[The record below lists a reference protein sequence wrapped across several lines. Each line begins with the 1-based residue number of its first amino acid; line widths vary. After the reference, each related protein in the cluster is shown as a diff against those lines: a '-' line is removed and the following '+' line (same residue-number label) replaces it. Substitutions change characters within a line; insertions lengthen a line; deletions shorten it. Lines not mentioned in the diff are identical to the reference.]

1 MSKVKVAVNGYG
13 TVGKR
18 IADAVSFQNDMELI
32 GIAKT
37 RLDFQA
43 QLAINKGYNV
53 YISDLEQKKKSKEI
67 GIEVTG
73 GLEDMLNEADIVV
86 DCTPDG
92 VGEKNKPY
100 YEKAGIKA
108 IWQGGEDHEIAGFSF
123 NAFANYEAAIG
134 RNFARVVS
142 CNTTGLTRVLYL
154 LDKAYGIDKTRV
166 TLIRRAA
173 DPNDIKTGPINAIV
187 PDIEMPSHHGPDVQ
201 TILPHINIAT
211 VAVKVP
217 TTLMHLHAINI
228 KFRNKCSSKDLI
240 EILSHSS
247 RMRLLSGK
255 SGIKST
261 AQIFELGRD
270 IGRPRNDMWE
280 NNIWIDSINIH
291 DGEAYFFQAIHQE
304 CVTVPENIDAIRA
317 MMDIE
322 KDGMRSI
329 KKTNKA
335 LGIPAPKD
343 TA

>member
-1 MSKVKVAVNGYG
+1 MKAKVAINGYG

-18 IADAVSFQNDMELI
+18 VADAVAVQDDMEVV
-32 GIAKT
+32 GVVKT
-37 RLDFQA
+37 RPSFDALIA
-43 QLAINKGYNV
+43 LEKGFTLYTATKEN
-53 YISDLEQKKKSKEI
+53 LEEFKKSK
-67 GIEVTG
+67 IEVG
-73 GLEDMLNEADIVV
+73 GTLEELLDKADIVV

-92 VGEKNKPY
+92 IGEKNKLL

-108 IWQGGEDHEIAGFSF
+108 IWQGGEEHEIAGFSF
-123 NAFANYEAAIG
+123 NAFANYDAAIG
-134 RNFARVVS
+134 RDYTRVVS

-154 LDKAYGIDKTRV
+154 LDKAFGIDKARI

-187 PDIEMPSHHGPDVQ
+187 PDIQMPSHHGPDVQ

-228 KFRNKCSSKDLI
+228 KCARKCSSKDIIDLF
-240 EILSHSS
+240 SQSS
-247 RMRLLSGK
+247 RIRLVSGK
-255 SGIKST
+255 LGIKST

-280 NNIWIDSINIH
+280 NNIWGDSISIYDN
-291 DGEAYFFQAIHQE
+291 EVYFFQAIHQE

-317 MMDIE
+317 MMEIE
-322 KDGMRSI
+322 KDGEKSI
-329 KKTNKA
+329 EKTNNA
-335 LGIPAPKD
+335 LGMKF
-343 TA
+343 

>member
-1 MSKVKVAVNGYG
+1 MKKAKVAVNGYG

-18 IADAVSFQNDMELI
+18 VADAVSLQDDMELI
-32 GIAKT
+32 GIGKT

-43 QLAINKGYNV
+43 QIASNKGYKI
-53 YISDLEQKKKSKEI
+53 YLSETEQKKKSNETSL
-67 GIEVTG
+67 EVSG
-73 GLEDMLNEADIVV
+73 GLDEMLNEADIVV

-92 VGEKNKPY
+92 IGEKNKPL

-108 IWQGGEDHEIAGFSF
+108 IWQGGEDHEIADFSF
-123 NAFANYEAAIG
+123 NAFANYDEALG
-134 RNFARVVS
+134 REFTRVVS

-154 LDKAYGIDKTRV
+154 LDKAFEVEKARV

-211 VAVKVP
+211 VALKVP
-217 TTLMHLHAINI
+217 TTLMHVHAVNL
-228 KFRNKCSSKDLI
+228 KLNNKCSVNDIIDVLNN
-240 EILSHSS
+240 SS
-247 RMRLLSGK
+247 RMRLINGK

-270 IGRPRNDMWE
+270 LGRPRNDMWE
-280 NNIWIDSINIH
+280 NNIWKDSISIY
-291 DGEAYFFQAIHQE
+291 DDEAYFFQAIHQE

-317 MMDIE
+317 MMKIE
-322 KDGMRSI
+322 TDGEKSI
-329 KKTNKA
+329 KKTNKS
-335 LGIPAPKD
+335 LGMKI
-343 TA
+343 